1 MHFTLKLLRPLEI
14 VLEKKAGVKQFG
26 KAYTHTYMQKPL
38 NQNYMAASAF
48 EKLGEAAQFLKGFI
62 RHVENKWF

>member
-26 KAYTHTYMQKPL
+26 KAYTHIHAKT
-38 NQNYMAASAF
+38 F
-48 EKLGEAAQFLKGFI
+48 ESKLYGSQCFREA
-62 RHVENKWF
+62 R